1 MGASVSATDYAEACI
16 RREELRGLLAR
27 VFAGIDMLAC
37 SAQGTLPHQVTED
50 MMYDDT
56 PGEFQWSRL
65 QYTAP
70 WDMNR
75 APTLTLPNGWSE
87 QGLPMALQLVGPL
100 GSEQALCRA
109 GYAYE
114 QATDFMRSPEV

>member
-1 MGASVSATDYAEACI
+1 
-16 RREELRGLLAR
+16 
-27 VFAGIDMLAC
+27 
-37 SAQGTLPHQVTED
+37 
-50 MMYDDT
+50 MYDDT
-56 PGEFQWSRL
+56 PGEFVWSRL

-100 GSEQALCRA
+100 GSEAGALPGRLRGTNRQPTSCATPSSDARA
-109 GYAYE
+109 ARG
-114 QATDFMRSPEV
+114 